1 MLFRQDKKFARVYME
16 ICGMIGNTQEIIKW
30 LFDQDR
36 GKIFK
41 IEEYKQKRSLTQ
53 NAYFYVLCN
62 EIGNALKI
70 SKDEVHLRMLKEYG
84 QSEVFSIRSDI
95 DVSRYLKYYEEIG
108 RGKVNGKEFTHY
120 RVFKGSSEMDSL
132 EMSILIN
139 GTVSE
144 AEQLGIPTLT
154 PAEIARLKP

>member
-1 MLFRQDKKFARVYME
+1 
-16 ICGMIGNTQEIIKW
+16 MIGNAEAIIQY
-30 LFDQDR
+30 LFQQDR
-36 GKIFK
+36 EKVF
-41 IEEYKQKRSLTQ
+41 EVREYKQKRSLTQ
-53 NAYFYVLCN
+53 NAYFWVLVN
-62 EIGNALKI
+62 EIANVTRQ
-70 SKDEVHLRMLKEYG
+70 SKDDIHLQMLKEYG

>member
-1 MLFRQDKKFARVYME
+1 MIGKPLEIINYLWQQDKEKCFE
-16 ICGMIGNTQEIIKW
+16 IK
-30 LFDQDR
+30 
-36 GKIFK
+36 
-41 IEEYKQKRSLTQ
+41 EYNKKRSLSA
-53 NAYFYVLCN
+53 NNYFWLLIN

-154 PAEIARLKP
+154 PAEIAKLKP

>member
-1 MLFRQDKKFARVYME
+1 
-16 ICGMIGNTQEIIKW
+16 MIGNTQEIIKW

>member
-1 MLFRQDKKFARVYME
+1 
-16 ICGMIGNTQEIIKW
+16 MIGNAEAIIQY
-30 LFDQDR
+30 LFQQDR
-36 GKIFK
+36 EKLY
-41 IEEYKQKRSLTQ
+41 EVREYKQKRSLTA
-53 NAYFYVLCN
+53 NAYFWVLVN
-62 EIGNALKI
+62 EIANVTKQ
-70 SKDEVHLRMLKEYG
+70 SKDEIHLQMLKEYG

>member
-1 MLFRQDKKFARVYME
+1 
-16 ICGMIGNTQEIIKW
+16 MIGNTQEIIKW

-154 PAEIARLKP
+154 PNEIARLKP

>member
-1 MLFRQDKKFARVYME
+1 
-16 ICGMIGNTQEIIKW
+16 MIGNTQEIIKW

-108 RGKVNGKEFTHY
+108 KGKVNGKEFTHY

-154 PAEIARLKP
+154 PNEIARLKS

>member
-1 MLFRQDKKFARVYME
+1 
-16 ICGMIGNTQEIIKW
+16 MIGNAEAIIQY
-30 LFDQDR
+30 LFQQDR
-36 GKIFK
+36 EKVF
-41 IEEYKQKRSLTQ
+41 EVREYKQKRSLTQ
-53 NAYFYVLCN
+53 NAYFYALCN
-62 EIGNALKI
+62 AIGNALKI
-70 SKDEVHLRMLKEYG
+70 SQDEVHLRMLKEYG

-108 RGKVNGKEFTHY
+108 RGEANGKEFTHY
-120 RVFKGSSEMDSL
+120 RVFKGSSEMDSF

>member
-1 MLFRQDKKFARVYME
+1 
-16 ICGMIGNTQEIIKW
+16 MIGNTQEIIKW

-53 NAYFYVLCN
+53 NAYFWVLVN
-62 EIGNALKI
+62 EIANVTKQ
-70 SKDEVHLRMLKEYG
+70 SKDEIHLQMLKEYG
-84 QSEVFSIRSDI
+84 QNEVFSIRSDI

-108 RGKVNGKEFTHY
+108 KGKVNGKEFTHY
-120 RVFKGSSEMDSL
+120 RVFKGSSEMDSR
-132 EMSILIN
+132 EMAILLD
-139 GTVSE
+139 GVVQE

>member
-1 MLFRQDKKFARVYME
+1 MIGKPLEIINYLWQQDKEKCFE
-16 ICGMIGNTQEIIKW
+16 IK
-30 LFDQDR
+30 
-36 GKIFK
+36 
-41 IEEYKQKRSLTQ
+41 EYHKKRSLSA
-53 NAYFYVLCN
+53 NNYFWLLIN